1 MTDHRTTTARGLR
14 QCVALLA
21 FLTLSGCNATPGP
34 SAAATSPSVDA
45 VSPSIAASP
54 TIAPAVASAP
64 AQAPSPSVFAP
75 LGALPA
81 GTFDATTVAA
91 MQAILD
97 AAVTSGAPDAIA
109 AVITNRGAW
118 AGAAGIGG
126 PDGRKATV
134 QDEFAIGSVG
144 IAFVAALVIRLAERG
159 MIDLDAPV
167 DAYLGDLV
175 FDTNGATVRQALGMR
190 SGIPDIGEEVP
201 AAIAADPAHHWTLED
216 TLAVLPD
223 PSGPPGPYQPSPS
236 NYVMLALAVE
246 HVTGMPLAKAVRAE
260 VLDPV
265 GAARILVQ
273 GAGAPTPKPWALPTE
288 AHLGGFKLTD
298 LGAGD
303 AISCIASATASHG
316 VGGLASDAPSLAAW
330 AWHLFAGDIVDGTSL
345 TVMLPAADGHGLGLE
360 GLEAPLDRAIG
371 VTGGKTGYGTV
382 LAIMPAEQTVA
393 VVLVND
399 EEFPIDPYVV
409 DLIKAATAS

>member
-1 MTDHRTTTARGLR
+1 
-14 QCVALLA
+14 VAVL
-21 FLTLSGCNATPGP
+21 
-34 SAAATSPSVDA
+34 
-45 VSPSIAASP
+45 
-54 TIAPAVASAP
+54 
-64 AQAPSPSVFAP
+64 QK
-75 LGALPA
+75 
-81 GTFDATTVAA
+81 
-91 MQAILD
+91 ILD

-109 AVITNRGAW
+109 AVITDRGAW

-144 IAFVAALVIRLAERG
+144 RVFIAALVMRLAERG
-159 MIDLDAPV
+159 TIDLDAPV
-167 DAYLGDLV
+167 DDYLGDLV

-201 AAIAADPAHHWTLED
+201 AAIAADPAHDWTLED

-223 PSGPPGPYQPSPS
+223 PSGPPGSYQPAPS

-273 GAGAPTPKPWALPTE
+273 GAGVPTPKPWALPTE
-288 AHLGGFKLTD
+288 AHLGAFKLTD

-303 AISCIASATASHG
+303 AISCIASATASYG
-316 VGGLASDAPSLAAW
+316 VGGFAGDAPSLAAW
-330 AWHLFAGDIVDGTSL
+330 AWHLFAGEIVNDTSL
-345 TVMLPAADGHGLGLE
+345 NELLPAADGHGLGLE
-360 GLEAPLDRAIG
+360 VLEAPLDRAVG
-371 VTGGKTGYGTV
+371 LTGGKTGYGTV
-382 LAIMPAEQTVA
+382 LAIMPAEHTVA

-399 EEFPIDPYVV
+399 EEFRIDPYVV
-409 DLIKAATAS
+409 DLIKAAAAAG